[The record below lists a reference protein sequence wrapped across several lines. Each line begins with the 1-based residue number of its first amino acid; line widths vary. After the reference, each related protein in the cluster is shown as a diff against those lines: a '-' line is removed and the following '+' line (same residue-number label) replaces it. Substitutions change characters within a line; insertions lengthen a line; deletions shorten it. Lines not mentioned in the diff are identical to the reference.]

1 LNKRAFSLIELLIVI
16 MIVGVVYILAVSNFN
31 RISDESSKLTLSSL
45 KEYLRS
51 IPHTKSVKLLC
62 LDDCSE
68 CDVFVDNVKSRTIED
83 FLDESVRVYRYE
95 FSYGAV
101 EAEKEVY
108 FNIDDVEED
117 VCFSYA
123 VDKNGVG
130 DQVLVEFKEKIYDF
144 SSYFSKTA
152 VYSSIEEAVEARE
165 VLVREVMQ

>member
-1 LNKRAFSLIELLIVI
+1 
-16 MIVGVVYILAVSNFN
+16 MIVGVVYTLAIGNFK
-31 RISDESSKLTLSSL
+31 RLSDESSKLTLSNL
-45 KEYLRS
+45 KEYLHS

-68 CDVFVDNVKSRTIED
+68 CDVIVDGFKSRTIED

-101 EAEKEVY
+101 EIEKEVF

-117 VCFSYA
+117 VCFSYE
-123 VDKNGVG
+123 VDKSGVG
-130 DQVLVEFKEKIYDF
+130 DQVLIEFKEKIYDL
-144 SSYFSKTA
+144 SSYFNKTA

-165 VLVREVMQ
+165 ELAREVMQ